1 MPMRARMDE
10 NAPQNR
16 AYNTTNA
23 MLQEETVRRSAF
35 HFPLLVRLGQGV
47 VHFLDPSHFG
57 RPLGLVGRVG
67 QGGDEVGDG
76 TRGEELVVAV
86 VQWALGE
93 RLRGVG
99 WRRDLEDGLEDV
111 DVI

>member
-1 MPMRARMDE
+1 
-10 NAPQNR
+10 
-16 AYNTTNA
+16 
-23 MLQEETVRRSAF
+23 MLLEETVRRGAL

-57 RPLGLVGRVG
+57 RPLGPVGRVG

-76 TRGEELVVAV
+76 TRGEELVGAV
-86 VQWALGE
+86 VQRALGE

-111 DVI
+111 DVV